1 MTLNNPNPL
10 HIAADAA
17 KLYHQ
22 QYQQLEWAL
31 ATCERPA
38 FKQLW
43 EQLGCHLT
51 ALLRRP
57 LESQEVLALL
67 AQHCVLSPV
76 LSALFPQCPWS
87 ERNLLSYLLTNM
99 LDSFT
104 TMTAYRPSLELAHF
118 YQNAPLRV
126 ACYTTANER
135 QAVLVTLSE
144 RFFKLTYDQ
153 SEQLGLIYT
162 PVEVVDF
169 VNQSVND
176 ILAAEFGLN
185 LSSPEVEIS
194 DPFTGTGVFLARLLQ
209 NPELITPR
217 VLSAKY
223 RSLLHAAEIMPR
235 AYYLAAIN
243 LEASYYEL
251 TGRYEPANSLTLS
264 DSLNAPLNVSS
275 RALPVILG
283 NPPYCA
289 ENTDYPHLAARVAAT
304 YGNAQKGLTNT
315 FIQALRWASDRLGP
329 RGVIGWIS
337 YSTWLDAP
345 YAQGLRHCLCQEF
358 SSIYIYH
365 LRGNSRLL
373 GDLRR
378 KEGGNIFDEASRTPV
393 AITILVKNHAAPS
406 SGQADQASGEA
417 NHGSGQADQ
426 ALDHADQASGQA
438 DHGSAQIYFA
448 AVADYLTREQKLAHL
463 QSLGSLLKAP
473 LTKLVPDS
481 HGDWLNQRRSDFAH
495 FLPVARKKNTETD
508 DTLALYTTSSFG
520 LHTARDAWSFNA
532 NKDALVA
539 NFTRCIYYYN
549 AQVEAAQREGAQF
562 KIIDDKKQISWD
574 RAQKLHL
581 KQGKRYSPVKPELI
595 VTALY
600 RPFVKE
606 FLYYD
611 RAWINC
617 VYQMPQLFPYEGAT
631 NLVIALTGP
640 GAPEFNCLMTNLPL
654 SLSCLNKGQCL
665 PRYVYRPDPNAPH
678 GYIRDDAISAEALN
692 HFKAAYPEHTA
703 AIDADTLFYYT
714 YGLLHSPDYRR
725 TYGSNLQKELP
736 RIPRVATYT
745 DFQAFA
751 NAGRALA
758 RLHVDYETV
767 KPYPSCT
774 ITYTPGRAVDFH
786 VTSLSYGLI
795 AGKKGNAAKDKSTI
809 IYNDTITISNIPLSA
824 QAYQLNRRSAL
835 DWVVERCGVTVDKD
849 SQIVNDYNDYAA
861 ASGNSRYILELILR
875 IITVSQETNEI
886 VAHLPTLTIHAFDQ
900 ETDKTRPS

>member
-1 MTLNNPNPL
+1 MTINNPNPL

-17 KLYHQ
+17 ELYHQ

-38 FKQLW
+38 FKQFW
-43 EQLGCHLT
+43 EQLGDHLS

-57 LESQEVLALL
+57 LESPEVLALL
-67 AQHCVLSPV
+67 AQHCVLAPV
-76 LSALFPQCPWS
+76 LSALFPKCPWS

-99 LDSFT
+99 LDRFT
-104 TMTAYRPSLELAHF
+104 TMTAYKPSQELASF
-118 YQNAPLRV
+118 YQNAALRV
-126 ACYTTANER
+126 ARYTTASER

-194 DPFTGTGVFLARLLQ
+194 DPFTGTGVFISRLLQ
-209 NPELITPR
+209 SPELITPR
-217 VLSAKY
+217 VLSTKY

-251 TGRYEPANSLTLS
+251 TGRYEPANCLLLS
-264 DSLNAPLNVSS
+264 DSLKAPLNASP

-289 ENTDYPHLAARVAAT
+289 ESSGYPELEARVAAT
-304 YGNAQKGLTNT
+304 YGSAQRGLNNS
-315 FIQALRWASDRLGP
+315 FIKALRWASDCLGS
-329 RGVIGWIS
+329 RGMIGWIS
-337 YSTWLDAP
+337 YASWLDAP
-345 YAQGLRHCLCQEF
+345 YAQGLRHCLSQEF

-393 AITILVKNHAAPS
+393 AVTILVKNPAAQT
-406 SGQADQASGEA
+406 SGQMSQTSAQTAQ
-417 NHGSGQADQ
+417 GSG
-426 ALDHADQASGQA
+426 
-438 DHGSAQIYFA
+438 QIYFA
-448 AVADYLTREQKLAHL
+448 EIEDYLTREQKLSHL
-463 QSLGSLLKAP
+463 QTLGSMLKAP
-473 LTKLVPDS
+473 LTQLVPDS
-481 HGDWLNQRRSDFAH
+481 HDDWLNQRRSDFAH
-495 FLPVARKKNTETD
+495 FLPVARKKSAESDN
-508 DTLALYTTSSFG
+508 TLALYTTSSFG
-520 LHTARDAWSFNA
+520 LHTSRDAWSFNA
-532 NKDALVA
+532 NKDTLVA
-539 NFTRCIYYYN
+539 NFTRCIAYYN
-549 AQVEAAQREGAQF
+549 AQVEAAQRLGAQF
-562 KIIDDKKQISWD
+562 KLGEDKQQISWD

-581 KQGKRYSPVKPELI
+581 KQGKRYGPVKPELI

-617 VYQMPQLFPYEGAT
+617 VYQMPQLFPYEEAS
-631 NLVIALTGP
+631 NLVIALTGS
-640 GAPEFNCLMTNLPL
+640 GSPEFNCLMTNLPL
-654 SLSCLNKGQCL
+654 SLSCLKGQCL

-678 GYIRDDAISAEALN
+678 GYARSDAISAEALN
-692 HFKAAYPEHTA
+692 HFKAAYPEHAA
-703 AIDADTLFYYT
+703 AIDADALFYYS

-736 RIPRVATYT
+736 RIPRVATYA

-751 NAGRALA
+751 DAGRALA

-767 KPYPSCT
+767 QPYSGCT
-774 ITYTPGRAVDFH
+774 ISYTPGREVDYR
-786 VTSLSYGLI
+786 VSNLSYGLI

-809 IYNDTITISNIPLSA
+809 IYNDTITISNIPLAA

-835 DWVVERCGVTVDKD
+835 DWMVERCGVMVDKE
-849 SQIVNDYNDYAA
+849 SQIVNDYNDYAVA
-861 ASGNSRYILELILR
+861 CGNSRYILELILR

-886 VAHLPTLTIHAFDQ
+886 VAHLPTLTIHALDQ
-900 ETDKTRPS
+900 EAD